1 MSWLCRYPVPGNI
14 FTFSK
19 PLDPDSEY
27 KSGFRRPLNPDP
39 KHWRKPRKKSQAKHF
54 KNLGRFQDPYP
65 RIFMDPDTFHYLRLT
80 DSSSSSS
87 SRLLLPAAST
97 TRDRSP
103 LLPSLRGILLS
114 ERNLLTDFIC
124 KKKNYQMQSST
135 RATVLMFYLVK
146 YGTRCFHNNKS
157 TILFG

>member
-1 MSWLCRYPVPGNI
+1 MTPESG
-14 FTFSK
+14 
-19 PLDPDSEY
+19 SET
-27 KSGFRRPLNPDP
+27 K
-39 KHWRKPRKKSQAKHF
+39 KKSQAKHF

-65 RIFMDPDTFHYLRLT
+65 RIFMNPDTFHYLRLT

-124 KKKNYQMQSST
+124 KKKKLSNAEQHKSYIQFSCFISSST
-135 RATVLMFYLVK
+135 GLDVFTTTNRQSYSA
-146 YGTRCFHNNKS
+146 S
-157 TILFG
+157 